1 MTERRLTKPVVHH
14 SWVVVANAARARCFE
29 RDPDNG
35 ALRELSSF
43 VHPESR
49 QKGTELADDRDGRAL
64 KGQASTAFVPHTDPH
79 AREHHAFAAELAR
92 HLEAES
98 LAHHFDDL
106 AVLASAPFLGELRA
120 ELGPAAQRV
129 LAASVALDLTT
140 FHGRDLEERVTQAL
154 GTVH

>member
-1 MTERRLTKPVVHH
+1 MTERRLNKPVMHH
-14 SWVVVANAARARCFE
+14 AWVVVANAARARCFE

-35 ALRELSSF
+35 ALRELTSF

-49 QKGTELADDRDGRAL
+49 QKGGDLTGDRNGQAR
-64 KGQASTAFVPHTDPH
+64 KSQASTAFVAHTDPLQ
-79 AREHHAFAAELAR
+79 REHRAFAAELAR

-98 LAHHFDDL
+98 LAHHVDDL
-106 AVLASAPFLGELRA
+106 ALLASAPFLGELRA

-140 FHGRDLEERVTQAL
+140 YQGRDLEQRVTQAL
-154 GTVH
+154 GSLH